1 MNASLRRISI
11 IAALLGIILVLSRP
25 ATETQ
30 AQENTAPLVVGV
42 IRDRQFQPVEG
53 AIVSLIA
60 VGEGEPISA
69 AISQANGRFAL
80 PLIQTSPQGDQE
92 NSQGITPIE
101 IDPGAALDVH
111 IERAHFADSLIPL
124 SEQEIELLR
133 NGQTV
138 ALPDITLPRVVNIAF
153 WIASAIFIIVLV
165 MIATGKLHNTLAA
178 LVGVAVIYAISYLG
192 HPLNENLFIFN
203 FERSLSYHRLECD
216 LPDHGYD
223 DHHRSG

>member
-69 AISQANGRFAL
+69 AVSQANGRFAL
-80 PLIQTSPQGDQE
+80 HLVQTSPR
-92 NSQGITPIE
+92 E
-101 IDPGAALDVH
+101 IRRTARVSHL
-111 IERAHFADSLIPL
+111 SKSIPA
-124 SEQEIELLR
+124 Q
-133 NGQTV
+133 
-138 ALPDITLPRVVNIAF
+138 P
-153 WIASAIFIIVLV
+153 
-165 MIATGKLHNTLAA
+165 
-178 LVGVAVIYAISYLG
+178 
-192 HPLNENLFIFN
+192 
-203 FERSLSYHRLECD
+203 
-216 LPDHGYD
+216 
-223 DHHRSG
+223 